1 VNRIVDL
8 QRRLRERG
16 RIRIGYSVPSTRP
29 GAKPGTKVPKKL
41 DRFRFTAPDRQT
53 IELVAQLYGGAPEAW
68 PDRGDDQWQVTTDAR
83 QLPVV
88 FATRVAFSQS
98 YEAWQGGFLV
108 RICDGETAHVPSTS
122 RRMRSEA
129 CSCDPE
135 ERVCK
140 ITTHLGLILPELP
153 GLGTWRLVTHGY
165 YAATELLGAVELIEG
180 AIAHGLVRVPAR
192 LMVEKR
198 EVRRLVDDK
207 PKVHRFAVPVLDLDI
222 GVMALEP
229 TGAGLLAGGPRA
241 LPAATAVELEA
252 PVREPRGWK
261 AVDQQ
266 ALPEAPAVSV
276 AERVA
281 EVDKPR
287 PRRANSA
294 PEIPRTGTKPRPAG
308 DVDTVCGVCGRPYG
322 RDPVRRDPEPE
333 RGRFAH
339 VACLDAQPETARN
352 SARPVEPD
360 DEPGEPDE
368 PPPAAAVEDDTLV
381 KAIVDDLHDDDD
393 DQADEDDDELEELDD
408 EEELDEEA
416 FARALGLTDDEDAEG
431 DEPSSGPDDGD
442 GPGAGHSG
450 PVVRAGP
457 ATRQGAAMTFGQQ
470 RKMMALAG
478 EAFPVPAGA
487 NSQEADDIRKRAL
500 LQLAGLCGQ
509 WGLTSRT
516 QISSATAVPLIDVL
530 QAIVDG
536 AFAFDDGEVTDTR
549 TGELVTFEA
558 PR

>member
-1 VNRIVDL
+1 MNRIVDL

-16 RIRIGYSVPSTRP
+16 RIRIGYSVPSSRP

-53 IELVAQLYGGAPEAW
+53 IELVAQLYGGTPEAW

-108 RICDGETAHVPSTS
+108 RICDGETAHVPSTG
-122 RRMRSEA
+122 RRMRAEA

-207 PKVHRFAVPVLDLDI
+207 PTVHRFAVPVLDLDI

-229 TGAGLLAGGPRA
+229 TAAGLLAGGPRA
-241 LPAATAVELEA
+241 LPPATAVELEA
-252 PVREPRGWK
+252 PTPTGWK

-287 PRRANSA
+287 PRRANAA
-294 PEIPRTGTKPRPAG
+294 PEIPRTGTKPRRAA
-308 DVDTVCGVCGRPYG
+308 DVDTVCGICGRPYG

-339 VACLDAQPETARN
+339 VACLDDQPEAA
-352 SARPVEPD
+352 SARPAVPD
-360 DEPGEPDE
+360 DEPDEPDEPE
-368 PPPAAAVEDDTLV
+368 PPPAAAAEGP
-381 KAIVDDLHDDDD
+381 VDV
-393 DQADEDDDELEELDD
+393 AEVADDDEPDGLSDEDED
-408 EEELDEEA
+408 EEMDEEA
-416 FARALGLTDDEDAEG
+416 FARALGLTDDDG
-431 DEPSSGPDDGD
+431 DEMSSGEDDGD

-450 PVVRAGP
+450 PVVSAGP
-457 ATRQGAAMTFGQQ
+457 ATRAGAAMTFGQQ
-470 RKMMALAG
+470 RKLMALAG
-478 EAFPVPAGA
+478 EAFPTPAGA
-487 NSQEADDIRKRAL
+487 SAAEVDDIRKRAL

-549 TGELVTFEA
+549 TGEIVTFEA